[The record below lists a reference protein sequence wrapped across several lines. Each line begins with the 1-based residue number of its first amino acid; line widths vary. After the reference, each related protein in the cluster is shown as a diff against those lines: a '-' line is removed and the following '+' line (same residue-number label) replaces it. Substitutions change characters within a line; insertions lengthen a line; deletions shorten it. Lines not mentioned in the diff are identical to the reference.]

1 MLLLNK
7 MKRRTL
13 ILFILILAARHAGA
27 QFDIPRLSQY
37 LINGMVINPAYAGSR
52 EALSLTAV
60 DKEYLTGF
68 AGHPRTMKFAV
79 HTPLKNE
86 HVALGFSIENNY
98 NPLVNN
104 TGIYGNYAYRIW
116 LGGVRLSFGLKAGI
130 YHYNEDFSGDFH
142 LYDNME
148 TDPSFISKSG
158 FAPNFG
164 AGVYMYNNKF
174 FTGLSI
180 PYFLDFP
187 GEGKSFNFNTGSY
200 HYILTAGYL
209 FDVSEN
215 LKLKPSTLVDYS
227 TANLDVQ
234 AGLNF
239 IMFQDRVWAGA
250 MYRTMAHAFT
260 GIIEF
265 QVFSSFRIGYA
276 YDYYFTNLSKVS
288 NGTHEIML
296 RFELKFRKKAV
307 SPFYF

>member
-1 MLLLNK
+1 MI
-7 MKRRTL
+7 KRVL
-13 ILFILILAARHAGA
+13 IWCFLIVPGLEAGA

-52 EALSLTAV
+52 EALSITAV

-68 AGHPRTMKFAV
+68 TGHPRTMKFAA

-98 NPLVNN
+98 NPLVKNS
-104 TGIYGNYAYRIW
+104 GIYGDYAYRIW
-116 LGGVRLSFGLKAGI
+116 LGGVRLSLGLKAGL
-130 YHYNEDFSGDFH
+130 YHYSENYDGDFQ
-142 LYDNME
+142 LYDQTE
-148 TDPSFISKSG
+148 TDPSFISNSG

-164 AGVYMYNNKF
+164 AGAYLYNNTF
-174 FTGLSI
+174 FAGLSV

-187 GEGKSFNFNTGSY
+187 AEGKKFNFNAGSY

-209 FDVSEN
+209 LNVSEN
-215 LKLKPSTLVDYS
+215 FKLKPSTLVDYS
-227 TANLDVQ
+227 SANLDIQ
-234 AGLNF
+234 GGLNF
-239 IMFQDRVWAGA
+239 ILLQDKVWAGA
-250 MYRTMAHAFT
+250 MYRTAARAFT
-260 GIIEF
+260 GILEF

-276 YDYYFTNLSKVS
+276 YDYYFTNLSRVS

-296 RFELKFRKKAV
+296 RYEFKFRSNSD